1 MIDLF
6 NKNKRYV
13 SRQANE
19 IVPIEIQILIWNM
32 IDNLNSKIELDY
44 LQIFRIK
51 EKEDRVIIE
60 HEQEVPP
67 YKEQYEIK
75 GNNISIEHDI
85 KIYVID
91 STDYSTMILA
101 EEY

>member
-1 MIDLF
+1 MF
-6 NKNKRYV
+6 NKEKRYI

-19 IVPIEIQILIWNM
+19 IVPVEIQILMWNM
-32 IDNLNSKIELDY
+32 VDELKSKMELDY
-44 LQIFRIK
+44 LQIFRLK
-51 EKEDRVIIE
+51 KKEDKVIID

-67 YKEQYEIK
+67 YKEQYELK
-75 GNNISIEHDI
+75 QSNVSIEHDI

-91 STDYSTMILA
+91 SIDYSTMIWA

>member
-1 MIDLF
+1 MF
-6 NKNKRYV
+6 NKEKRYI

-19 IVPIEIQILIWNM
+19 IVPVEIQILMWNM
-32 IDNLNSKIELDY
+32 VDELKSKMELDY
-44 LQIFRIK
+44 LQIFRLK
-51 EKEDRVIIE
+51 KKEDKVIID

-67 YKEQYEIK
+67 YKEQYELK
-75 GNNISIEHDI
+75 QSNVSIEHDI

-91 STDYSTMILA
+91 SIDYSTMILA